1 MPLNILELVNVL
13 FINSKERQFII
24 IEKEPGIMPRRIEGD
39 LREIKWIDETKE
51 VKPVESSPSFLVA
64 NLPFRER
71 IQKEAEPCP
80 KCGTKRLRKEDP
92 RSSDQSRSLRTEG
105 PSRKRSKTDTR
116 IEETEKQ
123 KAKRQRRHRRVSRRK
138 IKEKE
143 NEDRM
148 NNYLINFKRVVAKY
162 RPSKN
167 RYSINRELEPQEM
180 EIIIIV
186 RSWDYPLSSPK
197 LDKGP

>member
-51 VKPVESSPSFLVA
+51 VKPTESSPSFLIA

-71 IQKEAEPCP
+71 KEAEPCP
-80 KCGTKRLRKEDP
+80 KCGAKRVRKEDP
-92 RSSDQSRSLRTEG
+92 KSSDQPRSVRLES

-116 IEETEKQ
+116 NVETEKQ

-143 NEDRM
+143 NEDKM

-180 EIIIIV
+180 EKISQVTGYESDRRI
-186 RSWDYPLSSPK
+186 SPYQA
-197 LDKGP
+197 

>member
-1 MPLNILELVNVL
+1 
-13 FINSKERQFII
+13 
-24 IEKEPGIMPRRIEGD
+24 MPRRIEGD

-51 VKPVESSPSFLVA
+51 VKPTESSPSFLVA

-71 IQKEAEPCP
+71 KEAEPCP
-80 KCGTKRLRKEDP
+80 KCGAKRVRKEDP
-92 RSSDQSRSLRTEG
+92 KSSDQPRSVRLES

-116 IEETEKQ
+116 NLETEKQ

-143 NEDRM
+143 NEDKM

-180 EIIIIV
+180 EKISQV
-186 RSWDYPLSSPK
+186 TGYESDRRTSPYQA
-197 LDKGP
+197 